1 MCIVVVCAVAARLAG
16 GGRDRRAGGQRI
28 LDPYHALRFTELV
41 SQPAPFHARVAR
53 PSVERAAQQ
62 FGLSATAVAR
72 VKEIVAEI
80 AEDGGVPTRVASRRR
95 RAVKAKRRG

>member
-1 MCIVVVCAVAARLAG
+1 M
-16 GGRDRRAGGQRI
+16 
-28 LDPYHALRFTELV
+28 

-80 AEDGGVPTRVASRRR
+80 AEDGGGANSRSVPPTQGGQS
-95 RAVKAKRRG
+95 